1 MTYRDYPTCAGCGH
15 ALCFMD
21 RRDWDDCP
29 ACKTTIP
36 LLYRLD
42 IDFRPLDPSVP
53 PGMIPMASG
62 LVPIDGR

>member
-1 MTYRDYPTCAGCGH
+1 MTYRNYPKCAGCGH

-29 ACKTTIP
+29 ACGKPIP
-36 LLYRLD
+36 ALYQLD
-42 IDFRPLDPSVP
+42 IDFRPTDPSVP

-62 LVPIDGR
+62 LVRI